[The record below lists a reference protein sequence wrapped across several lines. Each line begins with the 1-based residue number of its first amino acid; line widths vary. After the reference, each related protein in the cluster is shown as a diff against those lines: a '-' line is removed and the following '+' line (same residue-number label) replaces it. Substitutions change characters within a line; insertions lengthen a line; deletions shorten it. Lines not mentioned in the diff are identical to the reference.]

1 MNILFADRMQ
11 AGESGVFHK
20 INEKKAVLLQQGK
33 KLYDMSIGTP
43 DFLPPSHVIDAMA
56 SSCQDPN
63 NYKYAINDIPELK
76 KALIGYYNRR
86 YKVVLKECELTSV
99 HGTQEGLS
107 HIFHILCNQ
116 GDYVLIP
123 DPSYPIFRD
132 GPMLAGAN
140 VYTYPLLAKHNYIP
154 DLQAIP
160 ADIAKKA
167 KAMIISYPLNP
178 VGVTAPE
185 RFYREVIEYAKQN
198 NIILIHDNAYSNI
211 VFGNIRGRSFLE
223 FDGAREVGIEFFS
236 LSKSYNL
243 TGARIS
249 FAVGNEQIIEQFK
262 RLRSKIDY
270 GMFLPLQYAAVAALN
285 GDQTFVDDQCAEYEE
300 RARRLCGGF
309 RSIGWDVRDSQ
320 GSMFVWCKIPGHFQ
334 NSAEFCD
341 ILMEKAGVICTPGT
355 SFGEFGKNYVRFAL
369 VLNSG
374 EIDKVIEA
382 IDKCG
387 VLRR

>member
-11 AGESGVFHK
+11 EGESGVFHK
-20 INEKKAVLLQQGK
+20 IKEKKAALLQQGR

-56 SSCQDPN
+56 AACKDPK

-76 KALIGYYNRR
+76 EALLGYYNRR

-99 HGTQEGLS
+99 NGTQEGLA
-107 HIFHILCNQ
+107 HIFLALCNQ
-116 GDYVLIP
+116 DDYVLIP
-123 DPSYPIFRD
+123 DPGYPIFRD
-132 GPMLAGAN
+132 GPTLAGAN
-140 VYTYPLLAKHNYIP
+140 VYTYPLLEEYSYLP
-154 DLQAIP
+154 DFQAIP

-178 VGVTAPE
+178 VGATAPE

-198 NIILIHDNAYSNI
+198 NIIIIHDNAYSNI
-211 VFGNIRGRSFLE
+211 VFGNMRGRSFLE
-223 FDGAREVGIEFFS
+223 FEDAKEVGIEFFS

-270 GMFLPLQYAAVAALN
+270 GMFLPLQYAGAAALN
-285 GDQTFVDDQCAEYEE
+285 GDQTFVDDQCAQYEE
-300 RARRLCGGF
+300 RAKRLCSGF
-309 RSIGWDVRDSQ
+309 RRIGWEVKDSQ

-334 NSAEFCD
+334 NSEEFCD
-341 ILMEKAGVICTPGT
+341 SLMEKAGVICTPGS
-355 SFGEFGKNYVRFAL
+355 SFGKLGKNYVRFAL
-369 VLNSG
+369 VLQTE

-382 IDKCG
+382 IDESG
-387 VLRR
+387 ILR